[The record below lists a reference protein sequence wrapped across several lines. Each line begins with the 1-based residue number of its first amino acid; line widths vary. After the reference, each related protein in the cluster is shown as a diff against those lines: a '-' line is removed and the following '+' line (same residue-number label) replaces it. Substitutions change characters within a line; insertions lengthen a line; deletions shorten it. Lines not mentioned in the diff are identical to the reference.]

1 MRDARQLVVSI
12 VDLRH
17 NRAFFLGFRDL
28 ERRRTADNDRSAL
41 FVYIVVHK
49 ADVYRVAFIRL
60 ACVKTLDVE
69 IPSVAE
75 TGDAAEPRLDR
86 FLGVFFTGDHEL
98 ILFVPKIGRVVVIV
112 IHYRTFRGRR
122 LIRPVF
128 GATAEEPVIDD
139 SAAVHAADSFVQREI
154 HINIVLAAGF
164 GIRECH
170 YSIGP
175 CRLSVAEVGVVASNV
190 FKLVV

>member
-1 MRDARQLVVSI
+1 M
-12 VDLRH
+12 
-17 NRAFFLGFRDL
+17 
-28 ERRRTADNDRSAL
+28 
-41 FVYIVVHK
+41 
-49 ADVYRVAFIRL
+49 YRVAFIRL

-86 FLGVFFTGDHEL
+86 FLGVFFTGDHEHV
-98 ILFVPKIGRVVVIV
+98 IFVPKIGSVDVIV
-112 IHYRTFRGRR
+112 IHYRKFRGHRLRR
-122 LIRPVF
+122 PLVR
-128 GATAEEPVIDD
+128 AAAEESLIHDG
-139 SAAVHAADSFVQREI
+139 AAVLAADRLVQREI